1 MSILLSPLRLSENSL
16 NSLTNHHPVSIILF
30 KVNGYS
36 KGVEEEE
43 YACVHPDRES
53 CPQEAAGNRTDHD
66 GAGRRLAVL
75 AAGRHLRN
83 EMRKVAL
90 EPDG

>member
-1 MSILLSPLRLSENSL
+1 MNYNQDSLRLSENSL
-16 NSLTNHHPVSIILF
+16 NSLTNHHAVSIILF

-53 CPQEAAGNRTDHD
+53 CPLVSA
-66 GAGRRLAVL
+66 AGRR
-75 AAGRHLRN
+75 LRN